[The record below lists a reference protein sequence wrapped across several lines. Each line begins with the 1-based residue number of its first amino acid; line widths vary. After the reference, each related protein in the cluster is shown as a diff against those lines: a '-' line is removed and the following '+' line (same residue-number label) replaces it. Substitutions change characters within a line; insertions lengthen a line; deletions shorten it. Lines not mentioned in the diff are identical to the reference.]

1 VPNWDEDSPQLRE
14 NLAQVLAEIVR
25 SASQR
30 EIPTL
35 EAARRWQTL
44 MMKSLDVPDARF
56 VGAFRGE
63 SGLETVQVR
72 VDSNFGVDSAEVAA
86 ELTRFEEKL
95 QRLVAELDTLLPV
108 GHEPNVD
115 ELAAIIDLCAWA
127 HAEWVRIHPFANG
140 SGRTARLWAN
150 SLSMRYG
157 VPPFVRLR
165 PRPDGGYGQ
174 AGANAMRGDWKPTAA
189 VFRRLLDDF
198 LNETRPGIPNRTR
211 P

>member
-127 HAEWVRIHPFANG
+127 HAEWVRIHPFAMVAVAPRAF
-140 SGRTARLWAN
+140 GRIASRCDMACLHSFVCARDPMEATGKLELTRCEGIGN
-150 SLSMRYG
+150 R
-157 VPPFVRLR
+157 PPLCSDAYLMIF
-165 PRPDGGYGQ
+165 
-174 AGANAMRGDWKPTAA
+174 
-189 VFRRLLDDF
+189 
-198 LNETRPGIPNRTR
+198 
-211 P
+211 